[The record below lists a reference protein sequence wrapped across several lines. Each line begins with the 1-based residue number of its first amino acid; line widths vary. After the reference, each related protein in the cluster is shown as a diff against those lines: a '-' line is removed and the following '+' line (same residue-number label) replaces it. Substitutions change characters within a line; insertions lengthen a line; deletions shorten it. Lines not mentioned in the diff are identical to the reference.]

1 MIRNE
6 QWKLQGDCHKCRK
19 EHYCRKECR
28 TRKLYKHLNNR
39 STSEQVLDN
48 LMGGA
53 YTGIQRILEKFCK

>member
-48 LMGGA
+48 LTGGA
-53 YTGIQRILEKFCK
+53 YTGIQ